1 MISLTDTAVEEK
13 AVVVVVPDAQVTQ
26 FTVFSEVRKK
36 QLEAKERN
44 LEWHQRRIITVHIYP
59 EYDRTHWKIRK

>member
-1 MISLTDTAVEEK
+1 MISLADTAVEEK

-36 QLEAKERN
+36 QLEVKERN
-44 LEWHQRRIITVHIYP
+44 LE
-59 EYDRTHWKIRK
+59 